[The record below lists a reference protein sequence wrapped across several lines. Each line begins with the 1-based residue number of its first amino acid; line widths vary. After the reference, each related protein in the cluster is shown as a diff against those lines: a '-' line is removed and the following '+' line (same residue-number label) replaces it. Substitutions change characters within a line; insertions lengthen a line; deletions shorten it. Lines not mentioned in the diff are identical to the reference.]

1 MISKASVSR
10 AVLAKSALPFL
21 ALACATGCLRA
32 ELRPTLPMPSHSEGV
47 DTRLEALNVGRERE
61 FVLRM
66 TSGAPHHIHRAFLT
80 VPTRLPCQGGLEPLA
95 LAVDGI
101 AGVVVAAGEHEVR
114 ASFARDDFSMDLA
127 LDLDL
132 DDGRCVRTAVYST
145 SLPFEARSRPVVSV
159 SFPVLGN
166 ASLRGLRG
174 IMAPQVG
181 IGKWFGSLRLFGEL
195 GVGLAF
201 CDERTCGKD
210 GQGQNRTG
218 WAIPF
223 NLQASYRATRWELP
237 NATSFGLVG
246 LRYSYVP
253 LSLPTLAGDNR
264 FAVHGLHAELGFGLA
279 EVLKGNF
286 RHLERAEDIEVMLP
300 VGVVID
306 PVGKVAFSAGIA
318 ARFLI
323 PL

>member
-1 MISKASVSR
+1 VISKIPATR

-32 ELRPTLPMPSHSEGV
+32 ELRPTLPMLSHSEGV
-47 DTRLEALNVGRERE
+47 DTRLEALDVGRERE

-66 TSGAPHHIHRAFLT
+66 TSGTPHRIRRAFLT
-80 VPTRLPCQGGLEPLA
+80 VPTRLPCGGGLEPLA
-95 LAVDGI
+95 MAVDGS

-114 ASFARDDFSMDLA
+114 ASFTRDDFSMDLV

-132 DDGRCVRTAVYST
+132 DEGRCVRTAVYST

-159 SFPVLGN
+159 SFPVMGN
-166 ASLRGLRG
+166 PSLRGLRG

-181 IGKWFGSLRLFGEL
+181 IGKWFGRLRLFGEL
-195 GVGLAF
+195 GVGLSF

-210 GQGQNRTG
+210 SQSQNKTG
-218 WAIPF
+218 LAIPF
-223 NLQASYRATRWELP
+223 SLQATYRAAQWELP
-237 NATSFGLVG
+237 NATGFGLIG

-253 LSLPTLAGDNR
+253 VSLPTLAGDSR
-264 FAVHGLHAELGFGLA
+264 FAVHGLQAEVGFGIT

-286 RHLERAEDIEVMLP
+286 RHLERAEDVEVVLP

-306 PVGKVAFSAGIA
+306 PAGEAAFSAGIA

>member
-1 MISKASVSR
+1 MISKTPVSR
-10 AVLAKSALPFL
+10 AMLAKSALPLL

-32 ELRPTLPMPSHSEGV
+32 ELRPTVPMVSHSEGV
-47 DTRLEALNVGRERE
+47 DTQLMALDVGRERE

-66 TSGAPHHIHRAFLT
+66 TSGASHRIRRAFLT
-80 VPTRLPCQGGLEPLA
+80 VPTRLPCGGGLEPLA
-95 LAVDGI
+95 IAVDGI
-101 AGVVVAAGEHEVR
+101 ESVVVAAGEHTVR
-114 ASFARDDFSMDLA
+114 ATFSRDDFSMDLV

-132 DDGRCVRTAVYST
+132 DEGRCVRAAVHST

-159 SFPVLGN
+159 SFPVIGN

-174 IMAPQVG
+174 FMAPQVG
-181 IGKWFGSLRLFGEL
+181 IGKWFGLLRLSGEL
-195 GVGLAF
+195 GVGFAF
-201 CDERTCGKD
+201 CDEQTCGKD
-210 GQGQNRTG
+210 SQGQNKTG

-223 NLQASYRATRWELP
+223 TLQASYLAAQWGWP
-237 NATSFGLVG
+237 NGTGIGLVG

-253 LSLPTLAGDNR
+253 LGLPMLAGDSR
-264 FAVHGLHAELGFGLA
+264 FAVHGLHAEVGLGLA

-286 RHLERAEDIEVMLP
+286 RHLERAENIEFVLP
-300 VGVVID
+300 IGVVLD
-306 PVGKVAFSAGIA
+306 PAGRAAFSAGIA

>member
-1 MISKASVSR
+1 MISKTPVSR

-21 ALACATGCLRA
+21 ALACATGCSRA
-32 ELRPTLPMPSHSEGV
+32 ELRPTLPMLSHSEGV
-47 DTRLEALNVGRERE
+47 DTRLVALDVGRERE

-66 TSGAPHHIHRAFLT
+66 TSGTPHRIRRAFLT
-80 VPTRLPCQGGLEPLA
+80 VPTRLPCEGGLEPLA
-95 LAVDGI
+95 IAVDGI

-114 ASFARDDFSMDLA
+114 ASFIRDDFSMDLA

-132 DDGRCVRTAVYST
+132 DEGRCVRTAVYST

-181 IGKWFGSLRLFGEL
+181 IGKWFGRLRLLGEL
-195 GVGLAF
+195 GVWFAF
-201 CDERTCGKD
+201 CDEQTCGKD
-210 GQGQNRTG
+210 GQSQNKTG
-218 WAIPF
+218 LAIPF
-223 NLQASYRATRWELP
+223 SLQVSYRAAQWELP

-246 LRYSYVP
+246 LRYSYIPVG
-253 LSLPTLAGDNR
+253 LPTLAGDSR
-264 FAVHGLHAELGFGLA
+264 FAVHGLHAEVGFGLT
-279 EVLKGNF
+279 EVLKGNI
-286 RHLERAEDIEVMLP
+286 RHLERAEDIEVVLP
-300 VGVVID
+300 VGLMID
-306 PVGKVAFSAGIA
+306 PSGRAAFSAGFA
-318 ARFLI
+318 ARFLL

>member
-1 MISKASVSR
+1 VISKIPATR

-32 ELRPTLPMPSHSEGV
+32 ELRPTLPMRSSSEGV
-47 DTRLEALNVGRERE
+47 DTRLEALDVGRERE

-66 TSGAPHHIHRAFLT
+66 TSGTPHRIRRAFLT
-80 VPTRLPCQGGLEPLA
+80 VPTRLLCGGGLEPLA
-95 LAVDGI
+95 MAVDGS

-114 ASFARDDFSMDLA
+114 ASFTRDDFSMDLV

-132 DDGRCVRTAVYST
+132 DEGRCVRTAVYST
-145 SLPFEARSRPVVSV
+145 SLPFDARSRPVVSV
-159 SFPVLGN
+159 SFPVIGN

-181 IGKWFGSLRLFGEL
+181 VGKWFGRLRLFSEL
-195 GVGLAF
+195 GVGFSF

-210 GQGQNRTG
+210 SQSQNKTG
-218 WAIPF
+218 LAIPF
-223 NLQASYRATRWELP
+223 SLQATYRATQWEWP
-237 NATSFGLVG
+237 NATSFGLIG

-253 LSLPTLAGDNR
+253 VSLPTLAGDSR
-264 FAVHGLHAELGFGLA
+264 FAVHGLHAEVGLGLT
-279 EVLKGNF
+279 EVLKGNL
-286 RHLERAEDIEVMLP
+286 RHLERAENIEVLLP

-306 PVGKVAFSAGIA
+306 PAGKAAFSAGIA

>member
-1 MISKASVSR
+1 M
-10 AVLAKSALPFL
+10 LAMSALLFL

-32 ELRPTLPMPSHSEGV
+32 ELRPTLPMVSHSEGV
-47 DTRLEALNVGRERE
+47 DTRLVALDVGRERE

-66 TSGAPHHIHRAFLT
+66 TSGAPHRIRRAFLT
-80 VPTRLPCQGGLEPLA
+80 VPTRLPCGGGLEPLA
-95 LAVDGI
+95 IAVDGVD
-101 AGVVVAAGEHEVR
+101 GVVVAAGEHTVR
-114 ASFARDDFSMDLA
+114 ATFPRDDFSTDLV

-132 DDGRCVRTAVYST
+132 DEGRCLRAAVYST

-166 ASLRGLRG
+166 PSLRGLRG

-181 IGKWFGSLRLFGEL
+181 IGKWFGLLRLSGEL
-195 GVGLAF
+195 GVGFAF
-201 CDERTCGKD
+201 CDEQTCGKD
-210 GQGQNRTG
+210 SQSQNKTG

-223 NLQASYRATRWELP
+223 TLQASYRAAQWEWP

-253 LSLPTLAGDNR
+253 VSLPTLAGDSR
-264 FAVHGLHAELGFGLA
+264 FAVHGLHAEVGLGLA
-279 EVLKGNF
+279 EFLKGNF
-286 RHLERAEDIEVMLP
+286 RHLERAENVEVVLP

-306 PVGKVAFSAGIA
+306 PAGKVAFSAGIA